1 MAKKIEAI
9 SEIETKEK
17 PSLFDLI
24 DDEITE
30 ESKVEIEAKKALF
43 EHDHKTKDLQETYDE
58 IDEQDLEKGVRD
70 NEYQQIERLDT
81 LYGSKEDFIALR
93 NRQRRKQ
100 QKIKND
106 EKPSITLEITPTKKE
121 KEKTKNP
128 KISKARR
135 ILWTSVI
142 SVCAVVL
149 FSLCIYNTVKIVDSA
164 NKLSQTEQALQ
175 TETSQLSQNQ
185 YTYQQMVDELGQST
199 TQITDGMVVA
209 GEGTK
214 VSLEPIV
221 EVANPVPPTS
231 FFDKLCSF
239 FAKLFG
245 R

>member
-1 MAKKIEAI
+1 MAKKIDT
-9 SEIETKEK
+9 IETIEKKEK

-24 DDEITE
+24 DDEIE
-30 ESKVEIEAKKALF
+30 QESKVELEAKRALF
-43 EHDHKTKDLQETYDE
+43 EHDHKTKDLQDTYDE
-58 IDEQDLEKGVRD
+58 IDEQDLKEGLD
-70 NEYQQIERLDT
+70 NQEYEQIERLDS
-81 LYGSKEDFIALR
+81 LYGSEQDFLEM
-93 NRQRRKQ
+93 RKRQ
-100 QKIKND
+100 QKKRQKLKND
-106 EKPSITLEITPTKKE
+106 EKPSITLEITPTKKQ

-128 KISKARR
+128 KVSKARKV
-135 ILWTSVI
+135 LWTSVI

-221 EVANPVPPTS
+221 QVATPSAPTS